1 MATVSPFFLFA
12 ASVFIL
18 IATVFLFPDA
28 LVQSPERLPVAVS
41 GVMERHFALL
51 FAAVAA
57 LLLAVILG
65 TMIPLVFV
73 FHAFSNERIPEQR
86 KTAWI
91 VALLLCGILAASFY
105 WYLYIWR
112 DPSSS

>member
-1 MATVSPFFLFA
+1 M
-12 ASVFIL
+12 L

-28 LVQSPERLPVAVS
+28 LVRSPERLPVAIS

-65 TMIPLVFV
+65 AVIPLVFV
-73 FHAFSNERIPEQR
+73 FHAFSNERIPEHR
-86 KTAWI
+86 KTTW
-91 VALLLCGILAASFY
+91 VVVLLLGGILVAPFY
-105 WYLYIWR
+105 WYLYVWR
-112 DPSSS
+112 DLPPA